1 MKIPTLVSLL
11 ALSWTG
17 CQDRVAI
24 TSAMTSPAEEVTHGE
39 ISPFNRAGSPVVAL
53 SIPNMHCESCVAK
66 TTEVLSKQPG
76 VVEVRVDL
84 DTKQATLVIDEDSFD
99 SQNALDVLDDYGF
112 KDSTV
117 LSEEGI
123 SGK

>member
-1 MKIPTLVSLL
+1 MKIPTLVLLL

-17 CQDRVAI
+17 CQDRVAV
-24 TSAMTSPAEEVTHGE
+24 TPPAEKVTHGE
-39 ISPFNRAGSPVVAL
+39 LSPFNKAGSPVVTL

-66 TTEVLSKQPG
+66 TMEVLSKQPG

-84 DTKQATLVIDEDSFD
+84 DTKQATLAIDEDSFD
-99 SQNALDVLDDYGF
+99 SQNALEVLDDYGF

-117 LSEEGI
+117 SVA
-123 SGK
+123 K

>member
-1 MKIPTLVSLL
+1 MKIPTLTLLL

-17 CQDRVAI
+17 CQGRV
-24 TSAMTSPAEEVTHGE
+24 AMTSPAEEVTHGE
-39 ISPFNRAGSPVVAL
+39 HSPFNMAGSPVVAL
-53 SIPNMHCESCVAK
+53 IIPNMYCESCVAK

-84 DTKQATLVIDEDSFD
+84 DSKQATLAIDEGSFD

-117 LSEEGI
+117 SPRGR
-123 SGK
+123 